1 MVKKPLNFRQNGRK
15 KVLIG
20 LLVLLGISSVAYQQ
34 KDLYF
39 RIKQSLDIFSEAF
52 SLIVLEYVDDID
64 PLDLMG
70 VGLNAMFESLDPYTN
85 YFDVSSNEQAEIL
98 SRSNFSGIGIQVDKK
113 ENRAIVVRVIDG
125 SPAQRA
131 GIRTGDA
138 IQSVDGLSTE
148 NLEPEEIESLLM
160 GETGSKV
167 TLTIKTPNATV
178 DQLQLFRANFEPMSL
193 GYAALLD
200 PTGEPVVELNTS
212 TQALESKDSTK
223 NGPIQGVAYLQINEF
238 GQGVNTEF
246 RQALQA
252 MRQESEFQGVI
263 LDLRG
268 NPGGLLQESV
278 QM

>member
-167 TLTIKTPNATV
+167 TLTIKPPIAT
-178 DQLQLFRANFEPMSL
+178 SL
-193 GYAALLD
+193 
-200 PTGEPVVELNTS
+200 S
-212 TQALESKDSTK
+212 
-223 NGPIQGVAYLQINEF
+223 
-238 GQGVNTEF
+238 
-246 RQALQA
+246 
-252 MRQESEFQGVI
+252 VI
-263 LDLRG
+263 LIRV
-268 NPGGLLQESV
+268 LLKDA
-278 QM
+278 